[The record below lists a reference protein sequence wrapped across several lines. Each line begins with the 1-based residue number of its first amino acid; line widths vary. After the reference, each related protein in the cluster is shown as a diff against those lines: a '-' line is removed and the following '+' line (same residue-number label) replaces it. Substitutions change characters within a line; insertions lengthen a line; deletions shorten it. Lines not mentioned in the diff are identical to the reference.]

1 MASTGEMNVYRK
13 VLIAAFAAILAA
25 PAAVAQSARDYISI
39 VGSSTVF
46 PFTST
51 VAEQFGRA
59 GQFKTPKV
67 ESTGTGGG
75 MKLFCSGVGVQYPD
89 FTNASRRIKA
99 TELDDCK
106 KNGVSAVVEIKVGFD
121 GIVLANAKAAP
132 VYRLT
137 RKDIYLALAKQI
149 PDPAAPS
156 TLIANPYKTWK
167 EVNKGLPAV
176 RIEVLGPPP
185 TSGTR
190 DSFLEQVMEPGCQ
203 NYSWLKSLKDVD
215 EKRYKRVC
223 TSIREDGAYIEAGEN
238 DNLIVQKLGANP
250 GAIGIFG
257 YSFLEENLNS
267 LHGSTI
273 EGIAPDFDTI
283 STGKYPIARALYI
296 YAKKA
301 HVGVI
306 PGMKEFLAEYT
317 SEKAFGDEGYLTDK
331 GLVPAPKADRDKIRK
346 TAVALSTLN
355 GV

>member
-1 MASTGEMNVYRK
+1 MYRK
-13 VLIAAFAAILAA
+13 SLIAAIAVASVA
-25 PAAVAQSARDYISI
+25 PAVYAQSARDYINI

-59 GQFKTPKV
+59 STFKTPKV

-75 MKLFCSGVGVQYPD
+75 MKLFCAGVGVQHPD

-99 TELDDCK
+99 SELADCR
-106 KNGVSAVVEIKVGFD
+106 KNGVNDVIEIKVGFD
-121 GIVLANAKAAP
+121 GIVLANAKASP

-137 RKDIYLALAKQI
+137 RKDIYLALARQI
-149 PDPAAPS
+149 PDPAAP
-156 TLIANPYKTWK
+156 TQLIANPYRTWK
-167 EVNKGLPAV
+167 EVNRALPAV

-190 DSFLEQVMEPGCQ
+190 DSFLEQVMEPGCTT
-203 NYSWLKSLKDVD
+203 YAWLKSLKDVD

-223 TSIREDGAYIEAGEN
+223 TTIREDGAFIEAGEN
-238 DNLIVQKLGANP
+238 DNLIVQKLAANP
-250 GAIGIFG
+250 SAIGIFG

-267 LHGSTI
+267 LHGSII
-273 EGIAPDFDTI
+273 EGIAPEFDSI
-283 STGKYPIARALYI
+283 STGKYPISRALYV

-306 PGMKEFLAEYT
+306 PGMKEFIAEFT
-317 SEKAFGDEGYLTDK
+317 SEKAFGDEGYLADK
-331 GLVPAPKADRDKIRK
+331 GLVPAPEAEREKVRRD
-346 TAVALSTLN
+346 AAALSTLK